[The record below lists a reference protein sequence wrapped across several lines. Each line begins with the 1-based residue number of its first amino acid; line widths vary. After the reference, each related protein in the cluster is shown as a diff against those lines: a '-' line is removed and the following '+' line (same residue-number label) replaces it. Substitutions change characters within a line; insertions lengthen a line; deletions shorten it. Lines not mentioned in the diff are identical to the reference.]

1 MSENNKT
8 NIAEFSKISVGS
20 EVNIEAW
27 WLDTLSTNDKWKL
40 KNMVPGASA
49 SYYTV
54 SWLPMVDE
62 LSPVSSVKW
71 ERWKNYVKRLAYFII
86 ESDKTN
92 VNKTSSLALYCREIR
107 ALAEWLCFSCRLN
120 GVEDITKQHIYAY
133 EDRLSGFGLTVNS
146 VEMKLSIFTYM
157 YLLRDEIGAG
167 LNFSPYIAGVRGIA
181 KRIGRKGSH
190 TKTIFPKEFLGL
202 IEYSIQNVAHSEKTL
217 YLLDRYLY
225 YNKNMKEA
233 RLSRLFKSNHG
244 IETLEFKQQVR
255 VLYASA
261 IVIVLSLTAMRKHE
275 ASSITY
281 EDALNSMDSE
291 GYLTGKVHKT
301 AGTETGRKTSRP
313 VPQEVIDAVSVIVA
327 LTKERRSIS
336 KNKSTLLLKLPF
348 NYGTKEG
355 DEADE
360 CINTSTLYSLFNT
373 LSKRAGFEWKLR
385 PHMLRRAFSMMWAWR
400 FEIGDLEY
408 LSNLLF
414 HNNYLYTLSYVED
427 EDVLEFLDDEVR
439 QYTYDYFENIFL
451 GNVSIAGGISS
462 TISKYKRIFRSRFN
476 VVTPERVAFFVD
488 NIIDRHGYR
497 VIPNADG
504 FCFISSGRGAR
515 AKCSTDGRTENY
527 SNRSEVTCT
536 KCPNFGVDKS
546 RKEYWKRRLD
556 SHAKVLSYYQSGMMY
571 DAAKVGMK
579 SAENL
584 IRLIDIEDE
593 L

>member
-1 MSENNKT
+1 MSKNNKT
-8 NIAEFSKISVGS
+8 KISEFSKISVGS

-27 WLDTLSTNDKWKL
+27 WLDASSTDDKWKL

-54 SWLPMVDE
+54 GWLPMVDE
-62 LSPVSSVKW
+62 LTPVSSIKW

-120 GVEDITKQHIYAY
+120 GVEDITKQHVSAY
-133 EDRLSGFGLTVNS
+133 EDRLSSFGLTVGS
-146 VEMKLSIFTYM
+146 VEVKLSIFTYM
-157 YLLRDEIGAG
+157 YLFRDEIGAG
-167 LNFSPYIAGVRGIA
+167 LNFSPYIGGLRGIA
-181 KRIGRKGSH
+181 KRIGKKGAH
-190 TKTIFPKEFLGL
+190 TKTIFPNQFLGL
-202 IEYSIQNVAHSEKTL
+202 IDYSIQNVANSEKIL
-217 YLLDRYLY
+217 DLLDSYLY
-225 YNKNMKEA
+225 YNQNLGDA
-233 RLSRLFKSNHG
+233 RLSRLFKRNHG
-244 IETLEFKQQVR
+244 IGTMEFKQQVR

-261 IVIVLSLTAMRKHE
+261 IVIILSLTAMRKHE
-275 ASSITY
+275 ASAITY
-281 EDALNSMDSE
+281 EDALNSIDSE

-313 VPQEVIDAVSVIVA
+313 VPQEVIDALSVIIT
-327 LTKERRSIS
+327 LTKVRRSAS
-336 KNKSTLLLKLPF
+336 NNYSTLLLKLPF
-348 NYGTKEG
+348 DYGTKEG
-355 DEADE
+355 NSVDE
-360 CINTSTLYSLFNT
+360 CINTSTLYGLLNT
-373 LSKRAGFEWKLR
+373 LNKSAGFEWKLR

-408 LSNLLF
+408 LSNILF

-439 QYTYDYFENIFL
+439 EYTYDYFENIFL
-451 GNVSIAGGISS
+451 GNVSVAGGISS

-476 VVTPERVAFFVD
+476 VVTPDRVAIFVE
-488 NIIDRHGYR
+488 NIIDRHSYR

-504 FCFISSGRGAR
+504 FCFISSGRGSR

-527 SNRSEVTCT
+527 TNRSEETCT

-546 RKEYWKRRLD
+546 RKEYWKKR
-556 SHAKVLSYYQSGMMY
+556 SEAHSKVLSYYKSGMMY
-571 DAAKVGMK
+571 DAAKEGMK
-579 SAENL
+579 SAENI
-584 IRLIDIEDE
+584 IRLIDIEG
-593 L
+593 

>member
-1 MSENNKT
+1 MSEKNKT
-8 NIAEFSKISVGS
+8 NITEFSKISDGS

-27 WLDTLSTNDKWKL
+27 WLDASSTDDKWKL

-54 SWLPMVDE
+54 GWLPMVDE
-62 LSPVSSVKW
+62 LTPVSSIKW
-71 ERWKNYVKRLAYFII
+71 KRWKNYVKRLAYFII

-120 GVEDITKQHIYAY
+120 GVEDITKQHVSAY
-133 EDRLSGFGLTVNS
+133 EDRLSSFGLTVGS
-146 VEMKLSIFTYM
+146 VEVKLSIFTYM
-157 YLLRDEIGAG
+157 YLFRDEIGAG
-167 LNFSPYIAGVRGIA
+167 LNFSPYIGGLRGSA
-181 KRIGRKGSH
+181 KRIGKKGAH
-190 TKTIFPKEFLGL
+190 TKTIFPNEFLGL
-202 IEYSIQNVAHSEKTL
+202 IDYSIQNVDNSKKI
-217 YLLDRYLY
+217 LDMLHCYLY
-225 YNKNMKEA
+225 YNKNLGDA
-233 RLSRLFKSNHG
+233 RLSRLFKRNHG
-244 IETLEFKQQVR
+244 IGTMEFKQQVR

-261 IVIVLSLTAMRKHE
+261 IVIILSLTAMRKHE

-281 EDALNSMDSE
+281 EDALNSIDSE

-348 NYGTKEG
+348 DYGTKEG
-355 DEADE
+355 NSVDE
-360 CINTSTLYSLFNT
+360 CINTSSLYGLLNT
-373 LSKRAGFEWKLR
+373 LNKRAGFEWKLR

-408 LSNLLF
+408 LSNILF

-439 QYTYDYFENIFL
+439 EYTYDYFENIFL
-451 GNVSIAGGISS
+451 GNISVAGGISS

-476 VVTPERVAFFVD
+476 VVTPDRVAVFVE
-488 NIIDRHGYR
+488 NIIDRHSYR

-504 FCFISSGRGAR
+504 FCFISSGRGSR

-527 SNRSEVTCT
+527 TNRSEETCT

-546 RKEYWKRRLD
+546 RKEYWKKRLD
-556 SHAKVLSYYQSGMMY
+556 AHGKVLSYYKSGMMY
-571 DAAKVGMK
+571 DAAKEGMK
-579 SAENL
+579 SAENI
-584 IRLIDIEDE
+584 IRLIDIGG
-593 L
+593 